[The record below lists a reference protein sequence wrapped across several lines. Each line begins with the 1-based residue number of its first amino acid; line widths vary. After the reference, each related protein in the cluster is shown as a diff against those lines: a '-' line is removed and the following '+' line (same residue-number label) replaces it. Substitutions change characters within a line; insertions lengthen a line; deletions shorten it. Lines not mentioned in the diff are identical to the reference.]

1 MKAATLTVLAM
12 LSAVPMV
19 GIAAQPGE
27 GNSDHQQMLAKL
39 KITSPLRP
47 GPAGRLNADGT
58 VPPNYAN
65 YDESKATAGSP
76 VPPLLVMNDGR
87 KITTLTMWEERRKEL
102 FEILDREFYG
112 RQRSVEVW
120 NDLLFRRK
128 KPFALIDVNAR
139 RFGRAKLNRIWMDL
153 EARCFLGAN
162 GSDCLK
168 KILIELVDWSQGVY
182 GTVYYSGQAHKRI
195 VQMTPLER
203 LDQAYWLTF
212 FGEPYLDMFGKEKLL
227 SVQCHSIEEFKNG
240 IIMQAAPRFDS
251 PEMIDSDEL
260 LTRIRIT
267 ILSLSMSLTL
277 KCANSARRTPVAYS
291 VISMTL

>member
-1 MKAATLTVLAM
+1 
-12 LSAVPMV
+12 
-19 GIAAQPGE
+19 
-27 GNSDHQQMLAKL
+27 
-39 KITSPLRP
+39 
-47 GPAGRLNADGT
+47 
-58 VPPNYAN
+58 
-65 YDESKATAGSP
+65 
-76 VPPLLVMNDGR
+76 
-87 KITTLTMWEERRKEL
+87 
-102 FEILDREFYG
+102 
-112 RQRSVEVW
+112 
-120 NDLLFRRK
+120 LLFRRK

-162 GSDCLK
+162 GSDRLK

-251 PEMIDSDEL
+251 PEMTDSDEL
-260 LTRIRIT
+260 LIALEEHLGPEAFAGRGYPKIPCRVPNFD
-267 ILSLSMSLTL
+267 LSETMPPSPS
-277 KCANSARRTPVAYS
+277 SPW
-291 VISMTL
+291 